1 MIRLVKLF
9 TFGIFIAVSSFL
21 SINLFINLGSDM
33 VEKIALV
40 SVAVSLEG
48 LKVYSIIMANRYL
61 KAARNRKQ
69 ESQWFH
75 LFRTGIVLY
84 ILYGVVA
91 FTSMAAS
98 LGYTLT
104 VVDRVSEKST
114 TVSRDAEISN
124 YQDTLKNLEEQ
135 LKQNNALIKT
145 NQESIVSL
153 PADYITRKNE
163 MQKTIERLQNK
174 NSEILTLKTDVTLKI
189 QAIKT
194 SELSGKQTQ
203 KRTMY
208 QLIGDVLSI
217 PEKWVMFILLGI
229 ISILIELGIIA
240 TSSFEN
246 VLDDSIHKK
255 EEPIQ
260 EVPPL
265 REKRKYAKR
274 EKKNTLDTLLEKI
287 EEAPKEAFEEFEKNR
302 LDETPKEVVKNLNT
316 FVQNIKDMP
325 PEAYKAVSEN
335 INELLEQEPEVKATV
350 IKEDVPIRELPSDFE
365 RFVKA
370 LFQNGNKPF
379 LKDRDLAS
387 DEVSIARD
395 KGSQFF
401 QLLLSKKGPTGYSFI
416 EYRKDTQKYYPNY
429 TSEVIIDLLHK
440 SNMLA

>member
-1 MIRLVKLF
+1 MIKLIKLV
-9 TFGIFIAVSSFL
+9 TFAIFIAVSSFL
-21 SINLFINLGSDM
+21 SINLFINLGSDTI
-33 VEKIALV
+33 EKIALV

-61 KAARNRKQ
+61 QAARRRK
-69 ESQWFH
+69 EDSQWFQ
-75 LFRTGIVLY
+75 LFRTGLVLY
-84 ILYGVVA
+84 VLYGVVS

-114 TVSRDAEISN
+114 TVSREAEVLN

-163 MQKTIERLQNK
+163 IQKTIERLQGK
-174 NSEILTLKTDVTLKI
+174 NSEILTSKTDVTLKI

-194 SELSGKQTQ
+194 TELEGKQTQ

-229 ISILIELGIIA
+229 ISILIEMGIIA

-246 VLDDSIHKK
+246 ILDDSVHKK
-255 EEPIQ
+255 EPV
-260 EVPPL
+260 EVTQIK
-265 REKRKYAKR
+265 EKRKYN
-274 EKKNTLDTLLEKI
+274 KKIRNTIDTLLEKI
-287 EEAPKEAFEEFEKNR
+287 EETPDEAFKEFETQSP
-302 LDETPKEVVKNLNT
+302 DEIPKGVVKNLNDFSKT
-316 FVQNIKDMP
+316 VKDMP

-335 INELLEQEPEVKATV
+335 ISELIEQETEVKATV
-350 IKEDVPIRELPSDFE
+350 IKETIPVREVPSDFE
-365 RFVKA
+365 RFIKT
-370 LFQNGNKPF
+370 LFLNGNKPF
-379 LKDRDLAS
+379 LKDRDSVS
-387 DEVSIARD
+387 DELGIPRD
-395 KGSQFF
+395 KGSTFF
-401 QLLLSKKGPTGYSFI
+401 NTLLVTKGPTGYSFI
-416 EYRKDTQKYYPNY
+416 EYRKDSQKYYPNY
-429 TSEVIIDLLHK
+429 TSEVILDLLHK
-440 SNMLA
+440 NNMLT